1 MFGMVP
7 FDYNNHNWFDA
18 FDNFEKNFF
27 GNSNVD
33 LPDFRTDI
41 RAVDDKYILEAE
53 LPGFNK
59 EDIQLDVKDGILT
72 ITAQHTE
79 NEDEIQAAYEWLL
92 EMNNTMEPVYVTDE
106 VIDGMANGNK
116 DIAVMYS
123 GDAAYVLD
131 TNEDMSYWM
140 PTEGTNL
147 WSDAMVI
154 PANAENPALA
164 HEFINFMLDDE
175 NALSNTEEVGYTSTV
190 KSAFEEMKNGTY
202 EGIDSYIPKIDNP
215 KNEIFGYQKPKI
227 KQKFAELWT
236 KVKAK

>member
-41 RAVDDKYILEAE
+41 RDADGKYVLEAE

-79 NEDEIQAAYEWLL
+79 NEDEKNAGTARSAAAL
-92 EMNNTMEPVYVTDE
+92 
-106 VIDGMANGNK
+106 
-116 DIAVMYS
+116 
-123 GDAAYVLD
+123 
-131 TNEDMSYWM
+131 MS
-140 PTEGTNL
+140 PASTKTPSPL
-147 WSDAMVI
+147 RTRTVFWS
-154 PANAENPALA
+154 
-164 HEFINFMLDDE
+164 
-175 NALSNTEEVGYTSTV
+175 
-190 KSAFEEMKNGTY
+190 
-202 EGIDSYIPKIDNP
+202 
-215 KNEIFGYQKPKI
+215 
-227 KQKFAELWT
+227 
-236 KVKAK
+236 